1 MLLNISN
8 HPFERWSDKQKQTA
22 ICLFSEVRDIPFPN
36 INPDWD
42 TREVEKFAKEFF
54 RQIMEQYPTGFSVHL
69 MGELTFCYAL
79 VGLFQQ
85 AGITCYASTTHR
97 IVEERGDE
105 KIVKFRFVRFREYP
119 YLAKIN
125 PR

>member
-22 ICLFSEVRDIPFPN
+22 IGKFGQVKDIPFPN
-36 INPDWD
+36 IDPDWD
-42 TREVEKFAKEFF
+42 TREVESRAKAFF
-54 RQIMEQYPTGFSVHL
+54 HQIIEQYPAGFFVHL
-69 MGELTFCYAL
+69 MGELTFTFAL

-97 IVEERGDE
+97 IVEERSDE
-105 KIVKFRFVRFREYP
+105 KIVKFRFVRFRAYP
-119 YLAKIN
+119 ILTKIT
-125 PR
+125 R